1 MSSLQSLSLFLK
13 HYYACEVCA
22 YTRTHMLHHTSMHI
36 IWKLEDSVI
45 EFVLSTFA
53 WIPEIYLRLPGL
65 CVAFPNWATSQ
76 VLWIVWYHYAPMG
89 KAHLSSPFTP
99 LFFSF
104 FFLSGSR
111 IVLTIPSLLFYL
123 LRGIP
128 TIWYCICTIGDLI
141 SYMVLRTIF
150 VLTAFYIDVILPF
163 SVFVLT
169 LLLWNFETWFHYN
182 G

>member
-104 FFLSGSR
+104 FFSEWLQNSPDYSFFTLLPLKR
-111 IVLTIPSLLFYL
+111 YTYHMVLYLYHRWSHKLYGLKDYFCTDSLLHWCHPPFL
-123 LRGIP
+123 CFCFDSFTLKF
-128 TIWYCICTIGDLI
+128 WD
-141 SYMVLRTIF
+141 MVSL
-150 VLTAFYIDVILPF
+150 
-163 SVFVLT
+163 
-169 LLLWNFETWFHYN
+169 
-182 G
+182 